1 MRQTVR
7 MSVAAIVLMTWT
19 GGLVEAQQLF
29 DNAPVHAHLDCSGP
43 SLSCGTWWK
52 EVEDQSEAPALT
64 LPVVLLPPQGQKA
77 PPPPA
82 PRRSGFKGFLS
93 STWSDFRA
101 FPLRKSTWVILA
113 IGGASAALVHPID
126 DNVNDS
132 IAGSKGM
139 KYFFAPGKYIGSV
152 PVQAGI
158 ATTLIIIGKNKKN
171 DGSGPTRLTHLGVD
185 LLEGL
190 ILSQTFTQAIKYS
203 AQRDRPTGECCA
215 FPSGHASAAF
225 ASASILERHL
235 GFRAAWPTIAIASY
249 VGASRLHDN
258 RHFLSDVLFGS
269 ALGMASGWTVVGRH
283 GKSEYTMM
291 PAPTRGG
298 VMVTVE
304 RRPRTSGSAR
314 TTH

>member
-7 MSVAAIVLMTWT
+7 MSVAAVVLFAWT

-29 DNAPVHAHLDCSGP
+29 DDAPGHAHGDCSGP
-43 SLSCGTWWK
+43 SLSCGTWWPDP
-52 EVEDQSEAPALT
+52 EIQSEMVAAAPAL
-64 LPVVLLPPQGQKA
+64 VVTPPARQQAA
-77 PPPPA
+77 PPPP
-82 PRRSGFKGFLS
+82 PRRPGFKGFLA

-101 FPLRKSTWVILA
+101 FPMRKSTWVILA

-126 DNVNDS
+126 DDVNEG

-158 ATTLIIIGKNKKN
+158 ASTLLIIGKSKKG
-171 DGSGPTRLTHLGVD
+171 DGSTPSKLTHLGVD

-190 ILSQTFTQAIKYS
+190 ILSQTLTQAIKYS
-203 AQRDRPTGECCA
+203 VQRDRPTGECCA

-235 GFRAAWPTIAIASY
+235 GFRAAWPTILIASY

-269 ALGMASGWTVVGRH
+269 ALGMTSGWTVVGRH
-283 GKSEYTMM
+283 GKSEYTMLPM
-291 PAPTRGG
+291 PTRGG
-298 VMVTVE
+298 IMVTVQ
-304 RRPRTSGSAR
+304 RVPHNSGSG
-314 TTH
+314 TNH